1 MHYRL
6 PMNLLPSFDG
16 EIATSSI
23 YDKRRYAKGVGVG
36 YLTQISTLFEHG
48 SIECLSARPPVRP
61 IIALR
66 QLVDILAGYRLSI
79 SGRHRHYEIA
89 YQLAFAAAETYVCR
103 TGCRKHTDIP
113 GPALGDIRKRLKT
126 EARKAGFDGCEA
138 QKLFRVA
145 RREAKGGSSTD
156 ILCKQVD
163 GSNTK
168 VVDQI
173 FEVVRDGRAIVSRF
187 RWVGYPEPADI
198 ERANAMPGRENGH
211 ELGERPPR
219 FWKTMDKDD
228 RRSRLPTGNIM
239 QVCVAEI

>member
-1 MHYRL
+1 M
-6 PMNLLPSFDG
+6 
-16 EIATSSI
+16 
-23 YDKRRYAKGVGVG
+23 GVG

-138 QKLFRVA
+138 QSFSGWRDA
-145 RREAKGGSSTD
+145 RRKAAAPLD

-173 FEVVRDGRAIVSRF
+173 FLRSFATVALSFPVFAGSDIPNPRISSAQTRCRDARMGMSLENAHHVSGKPWTRMTG
-187 RWVGYPEPADI
+187 VPDCPQ
-198 ERANAMPGRENGH
+198 
-211 ELGERPPR
+211 
-219 FWKTMDKDD
+219 
-228 RRSRLPTGNIM
+228 GNIM
-239 QVCVAEI
+239 QACVAEI